1 MRRKPIKMWCMWYSE
16 HIGPDRR
23 TFSPVRHYARLL
35 ARDCGYT
42 SVGGI
47 IRVEIRPAR
56 KAKAPKAKRR
66 SRAGGSR

>member
-1 MRRKPIKMWCMWYSE
+1 MRRRPVKMWALWYD
-16 HIGPDRR
+16 GDRAPVEVHR
-23 TFSPVRHYARLL
+23 TREDARLRGMGIWTL
-35 ARDCGYT
+35 R
-42 SVGGI
+42 I